1 MNSDIENELIFK
13 VKPKIEI
20 DVTRFDIS
28 ALLDDQSIDYWG
40 YYNYDDSQYKEAL
53 DELIKMGVS
62 KDVICYEDVLA
73 NILIKGN
80 TIEIKDVESGD
91 KYKLTLNKLK
101 IGMQKA
107 IEKGYWSGDF
117 DKVDAEINDCIIQC
131 AVLGDVIYG

>member
-1 MNSDIENELIFK
+1 MDNNIENELIFK
-13 VKPKIEI
+13 VKPKIAI

-28 ALLDDQSIDYWG
+28 ALLDDISIDYWG
-40 YYNYDDSQYKEAL
+40 YYNYDDSQYKEAH

-73 NILIKGN
+73 NMLIRGN
-80 TIEIKDVESGD
+80 TIEIKDGEGEGE
-91 KYKLTLNKLK
+91 YKLTLNKLK

-107 IEKGYWSGDF
+107 IEKGYWNGDF
-117 DKVDAEINDCIIQC
+117 DKVDAVINDCIIQC